1 MASTQDRKPLQV
13 LVSEKAG
20 ADFGAR
26 IAQVLEGMPH
36 RFLHP
41 GDPVDASGDIGA
53 DLAFLTRDVTG
64 LSTKA
69 ELTPATAQF
78 YDLLR
83 KAGSLQWVHTHSAGA
98 DRPIFGELR
107 QRGVTVTTSSGAN
120 AEPVAQTAVA
130 GLLALSRGFP
140 ALMAAQRRSTWEPLL
155 GPRAPKNLRGQ
166 TAIVVGLGPI
176 GQEIATLLKAL
187 HLNVIGVRR
196 DPQPCPPCDL
206 TIGFADF
213 PAALPQADWLLLACP
228 LTPTTQGM
236 VDAAAMARMPAGAQI
251 VNVARGEVIVEKDLI
266 AALQSGHLGGAFLD
280 VFEHEPLAKD
290 SPLWAMENV
299 IATPHSAGHA
309 AGNHAAVAEI
319 FLANLVNW
327 REGKALRNAV
337 P

>member
-1 MASTQDRKPLQV
+1 MALTQDGKPLHV
-13 LVSEKAG
+13 LLSEKAE
-20 ADFGAR
+20 ADFGGR
-26 IAQVLEGMPH
+26 IAEVLAGRPH
-36 RFLHP
+36 RFVHP
-41 GDPVDASGDIGA
+41 DHPVDADGDIGA
-53 DLAFLTRDVTG
+53 DLALLTRDVTG

-69 ELTPATAQF
+69 LLTPATAHF
-78 YDLLR
+78 YALLR
-83 KAGSLQWVHTHSAGA
+83 KARSLQWVHSHSAGA

-130 GLLALSRGFP
+130 GLLALSRCFP
-140 ALMAAQRRSTWEPLL
+140 SLMAAQRRAAWEPLL

-166 TAIVVGLGPI
+166 VAIVVGLGPV
-176 GQEIATLLKAL
+176 GLEIASLLKAL

-196 DPQPCPPCDL
+196 EPQPCPPCDT
-206 TIGFADF
+206 TIGFADLST
-213 PAALPQADWLLLACP
+213 ALPRADWLVLACP
-228 LTPTTQGM
+228 LTSTTEGM
-236 VDAAAMARMPAGAQI
+236 IDAAAMARMPAGARI
-251 VNVARGEVIVEKDLI
+251 VNVARGEVIVEKDLV

-309 AGNHAAVAEI
+309 AGNNAAVGEI
-319 FLANLVNW
+319 FLDNLARW
-327 REGKALRNAV
+327 RDGKALRNTV